1 MNNTNN
7 FFGFPLNNPN
17 QIKSVPNAE
26 KHSQAEVAKKFQ
38 AKLNRNVSQS
48 QEQKMDIEEP
58 FQEDMKISQST
69 QDSKNIETSNELE
82 NLNNINCASSHV
94 IPNSNKNILLFEP
107 PKNQEQNEIHMD
119 QEPIFNPNNQN
130 PIPKPLIQIP
140 VPNPYMIKLAQERN
154 AMLKEEEK
162 IIFKFEFS
170 SNEEYILN
178 AGEYL
183 NDIYSNLLS
192 DEKNLKMK
200 PEFGYMN
207 QQNEINF
214 HMRAILIDWLIE
226 VAQKFHFIDETIYQ
240 AVWIIDTYLSKKSVA
255 KTKFQLVG
263 VCALFIA
270 CKTNEI
276 YYPQINDLI
285 GLVDN
290 AYARNEITDMEN
302 TILKELK
309 FNTKAPSS
317 CEFYNIISKA
327 FKFDR
332 KQYLLGK
339 MFLESSLCDY
349 NLIKY
354 SPSVIGA
361 SCVYVVMKF
370 FELNNYKKLYS
381 KDILNENNPKKEI
394 KDAARDIC
402 FFVKNLFN
410 SNLNAVKSKY
420 SLPENLN
427 VAFYC
432 EQNN

>member
-26 KHSQAEVAKKFQ
+26 KHSQAEVAKKLQ
-38 AKLNRNVSQS
+38 EKLNRNVSQS

-94 IPNSNKNILLFEP
+94 IPNSNKNILLFEL
-107 PKNQEQNEIHMD
+107 PKNQEQNEINMD

-226 VAQKFHFIDETIYQ
+226 VAQKFHFKDETIYQ